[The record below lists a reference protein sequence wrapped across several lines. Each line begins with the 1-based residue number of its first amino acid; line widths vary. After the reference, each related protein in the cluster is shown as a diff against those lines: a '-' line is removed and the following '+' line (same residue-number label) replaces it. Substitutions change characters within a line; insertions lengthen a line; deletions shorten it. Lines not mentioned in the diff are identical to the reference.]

1 MSSSKQ
7 QLTVKVQSQTKTK
20 RLRDVPSSFNALTD
34 IIEKQIREERDLQ
47 GPAYGDQSFR
57 S

>member
-20 RLRDVPSSFNALTD
+20 RLRDVPSSFKALTD
-34 IIEKQIREERDLQ
+34 IIEQQIREERDLQ